1 MTPVVR
7 TYVVL
12 VLVLVLVL
20 GPAVCGVGRVLRAHV
35 MDVRVGSRAT
45 PHYARG
51 VEGVPGWGG
60 EGFRGVWRPTDGA
73 LQPAVTGRRTSC

>member
-20 GPAVCGVGRVLRAHV
+20 VPGGRYVGMSWAWVSVA
-35 MDVRVGSRAT
+35 RAT

-51 VEGVPGWGG
+51 VEGEPGWGG
-60 EGFRGVWRPTDGA
+60 EGFRGVCRPTDGA
-73 LQPAVTGRRTSC
+73 VQQAVTGRRTSC